1 MRSQDAPPLKAALD
15 ALTDAGRATD
25 FRATDANIAAAQVF
39 AGVSVVGAARSR
51 CNSLPRR
58 VQRHGD
64 GVSVVGA
71 ARSRC
76 NSLPR
81 RVQRHGDG
89 DGACCALARVH
100 PAPTRPPESM

>member
-1 MRSQDAPPLKAALD
+1 MRSQDAPLLKSALD

-71 ARSRC
+71 VLELAAQVG
-76 NSLPR
+76 
-81 RVQRHGDG
+81 RV
-89 DGACCALARVH
+89 ANALAAPH
-100 PAPTRPPESM
+100 PPAKADQ